1 MTRRQAREY
10 ILQSLFQYEFTG
22 KKPDRDEI
30 KEGLNKKKPDE
41 NILNFIEDMIEGTI
55 KHRKEI
61 DRKIQSVS
69 EHWDLKRLASVDRNI
84 LRFATYELLFR
95 NDIPPIVTINEAI
108 DIAKKYSTSESYSF
122 INGLLNKIA
131 HEKRITKD

>member
-10 ILQSLFQYEFTG
+10 ILQALFQYEFTG

-30 KEGLNKKKPDE
+30 KQRLNKKKLDK
-41 NILNFIEDMIEGTI
+41 NMLNFIEDMIDGTI
-55 KHRKEI
+55 SHGKEI
-61 DRKIQSVS
+61 DRTIQSVS
-69 EHWDLKRLASVDRNI
+69 EHWELNRLASVDRNI

-95 NDIPPIVTINEAI
+95 NDIPPLVTINEAV

-122 INGLLNKIA
+122 INGVLNKIA
-131 HEKRITKD
+131 HEAKKISL